1 MRRYVNRRA
10 SSPSAEPPVPAAGE
24 LALDTVRVEQS
35 GPLCWLTLDRPDK
48 GNALNPQVLDEIDAV
63 LAEVGV
69 DRSIRVLI
77 LRGSGR
83 GFCAGHELGRDR
95 GPDDVMSVLDRMRR
109 TFATFERIWALPK
122 PVIASV
128 HGYCI
133 GAATQ
138 LAESCDLIA
147 VSTDLQ
153 IGLPKLP
160 MGAGLTPP
168 MLALSVGVRR
178 ARMLAYDI
186 GSTIDGATAVD
197 WGWANLCADPD
208 ELESEVT
215 ALAERIARSPLA
227 VLAGQ
232 KAALNRVSALQGYW
246 QAATAGIELDAMH
259 HFARTGEPTSRAI
272 RELGLKGALELFQQG
287 GLGGE

>member
-1 MRRYVNRRA
+1 M
-10 SSPSAEPPVPAAGE
+10 SSPATQSQAGTV
-24 LALDTVRVEQS
+24 AQTARDAVRVDRD

-48 GNALNPQVLDEIDAV
+48 GNALNPRLLDEIDAV
-63 LAEVGV
+63 LAQVAA
-69 DRSIRVLI
+69 DRSLRVLI
-77 LRGSGR
+77 VRGSGR

-95 GPDDVMSVLDRMRR
+95 GADDVMSVLARMKR
-109 TFATFERIWALPK
+109 TFGTFERIWALPQ

-147 VSTDLQ
+147 VSADVQ

-168 MLALSVGVRR
+168 MLALSVGIRR
-178 ARMLAYDI
+178 ARQLAYEI
-186 GSTIDGATAVD
+186 GSAIDGPTAVA
-197 WGWANLCADPD
+197 WGWANLCAPADQLD
-208 ELESEVT
+208 REVT
-215 ALAERIARSPLA
+215 ALAQRIARSPLA

-232 KAALNRVSALQGYW
+232 KASLNRVAELQGYW
-246 QAATAGIELDAMH
+246 QAALSGIETDAMH
-259 HFARTGEPTSRAI
+259 HFARTGEPTGQAI
-272 RELGLKGALELFQQG
+272 RELGVRGALELFERG
-287 GLGGE
+287 SLSGDR